1 MGDRKLKSRRGI
13 FALLFAG
20 IVLAAVWFGPRLISW
35 EGQRNRLAALAS
47 ERLGRPVALQGPLR
61 VVLLPQPVIEAD
73 EVHLGQQEGGLG
85 VKAQTL
91 RLKLGLLPFMLGRLE
106 ARDLVLVGA
115 DIRLPWP
122 LPAAGALRP
131 PPWLSD
137 FAARIEA
144 SRVTLGEVAL
154 ENVAA
159 RLDAPGPLDAV
170 RLEGSFTHMGA
181 EARFQAVLG
190 RPGYDGIG
198 TLELRLNGQGASLVT
213 RGALLPEGGYE
224 GRLEA
229 SGAYLSAFL
238 PAPALPFRISGRMRA
253 DEDRIIAPDL
263 AVEFDG
269 GAGRTAAEILLAS
282 GARIDLA
289 ITMNRLDLDP
299 WIGAMRAARDWPFPI
314 VLDIAAEV
322 ARWQGHELRRF
333 KAGIAREGAR
343 MTLTDIAAILPGD
356 AELEARGAALGE
368 KLELAFSI
376 TGQSLRDSLAAFG
389 VPVVAPDPARLRR
402 FEGRGRLV
410 LEPNLIEAPEFSL
423 LLDSGRYAGAGA
435 LRLGAR
441 PALGLGLSIDA
452 LALDG
457 LLAENLNWQATHE
470 ALQGF
475 DANLR
480 LTAGRLEWQG
490 QALEGVVL
498 DARLE
503 AGQLALRRLSARQG
517 HASLAFSG
525 GIGLGASPSL
535 ADLVL
540 EIAAPSA
547 SALPPLILEG
557 LHLPAGL
564 AALPASLR
572 FRGNG
577 AAEALTLIAEVALED
592 ARLDANAV
600 LDLPR
605 ARGEGSLTF
614 RHPSAARLYAQ
625 VFGRAEPGWMGE
637 GSASFIARMAGE
649 GGVFTLPLFTLVV
662 AESRASGDA
671 RLDMA
676 GARPRL
682 ELRLAADNLA
692 LPGLELNDQEP
703 LPLAVLAGLDGSLA
717 LNAARIAVLGLPP
730 VENAEAALVLE
741 AGQLRLDAFRAALT
755 GGQIEGRG
763 ALDASAQPPRL
774 EANFEITGASLA
786 HPIFDQPL
794 DLAAGRIG
802 LAGRLAAS
810 GHAPAALVSS
820 LEGAGR
826 FLLADGVVAGVS
838 LRDAHAAAGLADPV
852 AAEAA
857 LRRALM
863 AGATAVERLEGGWQ
877 IRTGRLSLQEM
888 NLVAEGGVSA
898 RIMGSVDLPRATL
911 DIGFALR
918 PPVAE
923 APDIGLRF
931 SGPAAAPQRLPDI
944 APWARWRAERR

>member
-1 MGDRKLKSRRGI
+1 M
-13 FALLFAG
+13 
-20 IVLAAVWFGPRLISW
+20 AAVWIGPRLISW
-35 EGQRNRLAALAS
+35 EGQRNHLAALAS

-73 EVHLGQQEGGLG
+73 EVHLGQEAGGLG
-85 VKAQTL
+85 VKAETL
-91 RLKLGLLPFMLGRLE
+91 RLKLGLLPLILGRLE
-106 ARDLVLVGA
+106 PRDLVLVGA

-159 RLDAPGPLDAV
+159 RLVAPGPLDAV
-170 RLEGSFTHMGA
+170 RLEGSFTRAGA

-213 RGALLPEGGYE
+213 RGALLAEGGYE

-238 PAPALPFRISGRMRA
+238 PAPALPFRITGRIRA
-253 DEDRIIAPDL
+253 SEDRIITPDL

-269 GAGRTAAEILLAS
+269 GTGRTAAEIQLAPE
-282 GARIDLA
+282 AKMDLA
-289 ITMNRLDLDP
+289 VTMNRLDLDP
-299 WIGAMRAARDWPFPI
+299 WIAAMRATRDWPFPI
-314 VLDIAAEV
+314 VLDIAAES

-343 MTLTDIAAILPGD
+343 MTLTDIAALLPGE
-356 AELEARGAALGE
+356 AELEARGATLGE
-368 KLELAFSI
+368 RLELALSVS
-376 TGQSLRDSLAAFG
+376 GPSLRDSLAAFG
-389 VPVVAPDPARLRR
+389 FTVAAPDPARLRR

-410 LEPNLIEAPEFSL
+410 LEPNLIEAPEFSV
-423 LLDSGRYAGAGA
+423 LLDGGRYAGAGA

-457 LLAENLNWQATHE
+457 LLAESLTWQAANE

-480 LTAGRLEWQG
+480 LTAGRLVWQG
-490 QALEGVVL
+490 QALDGVAL
-498 DARLE
+498 DATLDAGRL
-503 AGQLALRRLSARQG
+503 AVQRLSARQG
-517 HASLAFSG
+517 QASLAVSG
-525 GIGLGASPSL
+525 GVALGASPSL

-547 SALPPLILEG
+547 SALPPVILDAFP
-557 LHLPAGL
+557 LPAGL
-564 AALPASLR
+564 AALPALLR
-572 FRGNG
+572 LRGNG
-577 AAEALTLIAEVALED
+577 AAEALTLGAEIALED

-625 VFGRAEPGWMGE
+625 VLGREEPGWMGE
-637 GSASFIARMAGE
+637 GSASLIARIVGE
-649 GGVFTLPLFTLVV
+649 GRVFTLPLLTLVA
-662 AESRASGDA
+662 AETRAAGEA
-671 RLDMA
+671 RLDMSA
-676 GARPRL
+676 ARPSL
-682 ELRLAADNLA
+682 VLRLAAENLA
-692 LPGLELNDQEP
+692 LPGPDLTDQEP
-703 LPLAVLAGLDGSLA
+703 LPLAVLAGLDGNFA

-730 VENAEAALVLE
+730 VDNAEAALVLE
-741 AGQLRLDAFRAALT
+741 NGQLRLDGFRAALA
-755 GGQIEGRG
+755 GGQMEGRG
-763 ALDASAQPPRL
+763 ALDTTSQPPRL
-774 EANFEITGASLA
+774 EANFEIAGASLA
-786 HPIFDQPL
+786 HPIFDLPL
-794 DLAAGRIG
+794 DLAAGRLA

-810 GHAPAALVSS
+810 GHAPSALVSS
-820 LEGAGR
+820 LEGSGR
-826 FLLADGVVAGVS
+826 FLLADGVVAGVA
-838 LRDAHAAAGLADPV
+838 LRDAYAAAGIADPL

-877 IRTGRLSLQEM
+877 ISTGRLLLQEA
-888 NLVAEGGVSA
+888 NLVAESGVSA
-898 RIMGSVDLPRATL
+898 RVTGSVDLPRATL

-923 APDIGLRF
+923 APEIGLRF
-931 SGPAAAPQRLPDI
+931 SGPATAPQRLPDI
-944 APWARWRAERR
+944 APWARWRAEQR